1 MSMDK
6 WFKHLEKFG
15 VKTIPWHGVRPNGS
29 CTCLIKG
36 CTNKG
41 DHPLEGF
48 SLEAFEED
56 RWPYANIAID
66 ACEGVAVLEVTKDGR
81 ENWSELKEKH
91 GIKKT
96 WVAKG
101 SSGSWLVFFKRP
113 TDLLSVRPW
122 GNGMSIRKDPILAPP
137 SLRPDGKRLQ
147 WIVAPWECKLA
158 SIHGS
163 LLVLVA
169 NQSRQPRGDQSAT
182 REFVRRTYFSQE
194 GKHESPKDRMECVLK
209 KTINFNK
216 DNCPS
221 ISEGDLYNLVEGT
234 IQGILDSNLPPV
246 PQQAI
251 EAASLL
257 GGEIVDHLT
266 YREAGK

>member
-1 MSMDK
+1 MSMSK

-15 VKTIPWHGVRPNGS
+15 LKTIPWHGIKPDGS

-41 DHPLEGF
+41 DHPLSGF

-66 ACEGVAVLEVTKDGR
+66 AGEGVAVLEVTKDGR
-81 ENWSELKEKH
+81 DGWSELKERH

-101 SSGSWLVFFKRP
+101 SNGSWLVFFRRP

-137 SLRPDGKRLQ
+137 SLR
-147 WIVAPWECKLA
+147 
-158 SIHGS
+158 
-163 LLVLVA
+163 
-169 NQSRQPRGDQSAT
+169 
-182 REFVRRTYFSQE
+182 
-194 GKHESPKDRMECVLK
+194 
-209 KTINFNK
+209 
-216 DNCPS
+216 
-221 ISEGDLYNLVEGT
+221 
-234 IQGILDSNLPPV
+234 
-246 PQQAI
+246 
-251 EAASLL
+251 
-257 GGEIVDHLT
+257 
-266 YREAGK
+266 